1 MTTKSSLDP
10 SRIITIIIP
19 GEEVSTITCIP
30 VCILDQ
36 AMDGTGGKQGGGGQ
50 NSTGGRSRK
59 EGSWKWKSQ
68 GGRIWEELIRNKS
81 NIS

>member
-30 VCILDQ
+30 VCISDQ
-36 AMDGTGGKQGGGGQ
+36 AMDGRGGSRGGGAKLY
-50 NSTGGRSRK
+50 GRQ
-59 EGSWKWKSQ
+59 E
-68 GGRIWEELIRNKS
+68 
-81 NIS
+81 

>member
-36 AMDGTGGKQGGGGQ
+36 AMDGRRGSRGGVQ